1 MVKLGFSVVFFALFT
16 FLPAVFA
23 ASLRRQSGLDLLNVT
38 STTHTNSSGLAS
50 CDALCDEPQTVL
62 KNSCVGVTTLS
73 LVPCGCTDA
82 YSTAQE
88 ACSRCRLPFSGD
100 SETLGN
106 NLFNERHNFAGFQQA
121 CAAAGKPIKDIDLDN
136 IDLAILRPINFT
148 FETPLSMYDESFPD
162 YINALCMRPDQITLA
177 QCSVGGYN
185 FVRCP
190 NGDVAGILVRFA
202 AYMANL
208 LLGIVLMY
216 SPEESATAVWTQVLT
231 VYSLLISG
239 IIAIGNANLSRFHSG
254 MTIFLV
260 MSPLST
266 SLIVYAILG
275 FCGRAHR
282 LDNILSGRREHLFP
296 RLLVI
301 AYGVIS
307 LAILIYTGS
316 ADGSHFSSNPCESD
330 DAYRTLAG
338 IIINFLWIPYAGVIV
353 VFMVIQAAGAEA
365 NAMFAG
371 IEFLAI
377 SPFVLILVSTIYGI
391 VKQRHLLAKQFR
403 IQSDRWKIWVAWDV
417 LAAQYPFMHFCG
429 VFFVPML
436 YWIMVN
442 EIRTL
447 GTPDNIFSSSFGQI
461 LALFVILPPLWQVI
475 QMAPRARRWF
485 MNLTMVRLITRRPQD
500 TSLQRIYSLEDGVSE
515 KDTATV

>member
-1 MVKLGFSVVFFALFT
+1 MVIMEKPAFSVTVITLFT
-16 FLPAVFA
+16 LLLFTTTAVS
-23 ASLRRQSGLDLLNVT
+23 ASSQSVSN
-38 STTHTNSSGLAS
+38 STSSGPCDTFCQRPSDVLA
-50 CDALCDEPQTVL
+50 
-62 KNSCVGVTTLS
+62 NSCPGLS
-73 LVPCGCTDA
+73 ALDVRVPCGCTDS
-82 YSTAQE
+82 YSFAQQE
-88 ACSRCRLPFSGD
+88 CSRCRLSFSGD
-100 SETLGN
+100 QKTLAQ
-106 NLFNERHNFAGFQQA
+106 NLFNEQQSFDDFQNACTKAGT
-121 CAAAGKPIKDIDLDN
+121 PIHDIDLNN
-136 IDLAILRPINFT
+136 IQLTILRPFNLT
-148 FETPLSMYDESFPD
+148 FETPLSMYDDSFPN
-162 YINALCMRPDQITLA
+162 YISAICIRPEKITLS
-177 QCSVGGYN
+177 QCLVGGYN
-185 FVRCP
+185 FIRCP

-216 SPEESATAVWTQVLT
+216 SPEKSATAVWTQVLT

-239 IIAIGNANLSRFHSG
+239 IIAIGNASLSRFHSG

-260 MSPLST
+260 IPLRLSST
-266 SLIVYAILG
+266 PSLA

-282 LDNILSGRREHLFP
+282 LDNILSGRREHLVP
-296 RLLVI
+296 RLFVT

-316 ADGSHFSSNPCESD
+316 ADGSHFSPNPCESD

-353 VFMVIQAAGAEA
+353 VFMVIQAAGGET

-377 SPFVLILVSTIYGI
+377 SPFILILVSTIYGI
-391 VKQRHLLAKQFR
+391 VRQRHLLAKQFR
-403 IQSDRWKIWVAWDV
+403 IQSGRWKIWVTWDV

-429 VFFVPML
+429 VFFIPML

-447 GTPDNIFSSSFGQI
+447 GTPDNLFSSSFGQI
-461 LALFVILPPLWQVI
+461 LALFVILPPLWQVF
-475 QMAPRARRWF
+475 QMAPRAGR
-485 MNLTMVRLITRRPQD
+485 
-500 TSLQRIYSLEDGVSE
+500 
-515 KDTATV
+515 